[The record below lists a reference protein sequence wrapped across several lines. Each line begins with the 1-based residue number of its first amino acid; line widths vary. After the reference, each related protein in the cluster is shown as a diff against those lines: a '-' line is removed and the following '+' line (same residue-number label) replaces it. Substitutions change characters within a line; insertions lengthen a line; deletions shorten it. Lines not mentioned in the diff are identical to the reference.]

1 MNLDK
6 VFEQLAQSE
15 NPNVKIINYYED
27 SPSMVIGM
35 FNKLIINHL
44 NFNQKVKDFFEGQEL
59 EFDPNDIKSASEFV
73 VFHRAW
79 FYLSKLQLGRK
90 RDEEALAI
98 AANDDFK
105 LTLRLAIKFFESIED
120 YEKCAFVLRV
130 LEKIELLM
138 AEDVPS

>member
-1 MNLDK
+1 MNLDR
-6 VFEQLAQSE
+6 VFEQLAQSD

-27 SPSMVIGM
+27 SPSMAIGM
-35 FNKLIINHL
+35 FNKIIINHL
-44 NFNQKVKDFFEGQEL
+44 NFNEKVRVFFEGQDID
-59 EFDPNDIKSASEFV
+59 FNPNDLKSASEFV
-73 VFHRAW
+73 IFHRAW
-79 FYLSKLQLGRK
+79 FYLSKLQLDRE
-90 RDEEALAI
+90 RDEEALTI

-105 LTLRLAIKFFESIED
+105 LTLKLAIKFFESIED